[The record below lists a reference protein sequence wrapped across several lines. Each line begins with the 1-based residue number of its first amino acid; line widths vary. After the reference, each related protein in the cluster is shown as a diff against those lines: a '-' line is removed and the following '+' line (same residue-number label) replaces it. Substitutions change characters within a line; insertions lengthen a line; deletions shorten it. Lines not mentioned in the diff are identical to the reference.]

1 MDRWMIG
8 VLLGALFL
16 GVSMVVVFNIA
27 IGDGEKKWVII
38 PTITF
43 LIGIALW
50 VGCHF
55 GAPDITYKLYKEDIL
70 QYEFTIDHWDSEWEE
85 VLKHE
90 KITIEQV
97 TKKDNITFDYREE

>member
-1 MDRWMIG
+1 MDRWIIG
-8 VLLGALFL
+8 VFL
-16 GVSMVVVFNIA
+16 GVIFVGLSICGIFTIA
-27 IGDGEKKWVII
+27 QGDGEKKWVGI
-38 PTITF
+38 PIVT
-43 LIGIALW
+43 LLVGIALW

-55 GAPDITYKLYKEDIL
+55 EAPDITYRVYKEDVL

-97 TKKDNITFDYREE
+97 TNKDNITFDYREE